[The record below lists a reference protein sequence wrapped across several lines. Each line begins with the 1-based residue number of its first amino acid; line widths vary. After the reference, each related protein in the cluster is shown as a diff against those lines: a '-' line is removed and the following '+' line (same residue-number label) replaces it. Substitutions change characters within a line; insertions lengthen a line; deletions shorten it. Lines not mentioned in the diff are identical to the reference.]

1 MTLKIKLL
9 TAASALMLLGTVA
22 CRKSYTIGGSTFVAQ
37 VDMSTYDYL
46 KTNHLFDTLVMMID
60 KTGLKDELNHSGTF
74 FAFTNY
80 SIRRYVEAKKAD
92 LRIIRNDENMPYSF
106 DSLNLVA
113 LKDSLRCYMFADRF
127 TRDNIT
133 RNGLWR
139 QSRDGEYRLMQLIP
153 TTDYTNQN
161 VFTTAPQYIYFTK
174 IIALPGHPVPA
185 DPTQL
190 GSIVDEQRLENVCQT
205 TGILTTTGV
214 LHVLANSHM
223 FNFYDDNH

>member
-1 MTLKIKLL
+1 MTGKIKIL
-9 TAASALMLLGTVA
+9 TAASALMLLATVA
-22 CRKSYTIGGSTFVAQ
+22 CKKSYTIGGSTFVAQ
-37 VDMSTYDYL
+37 VNMTTYDYL

-60 KTGLKDELNHSGTF
+60 KTGLKDELNQAGTF

-80 SIRRYVEAKKAD
+80 SIRRYVDAKGDD
-92 LRIIRNDENMPYSF
+92 LRLIRNDENMPYTF
-106 DSLNLVA
+106 DSLNLSA
-113 LKDSLRCYMFADRF
+113 LKDSLRSYMFADRF

-139 QSRDGEYRLMQLIP
+139 QSRSGEYRLMQLVP

-161 VFTTAPQYIYFTK
+161 VFTTEPQYIYFTK
-174 IIALPGHPVPA
+174 IIALPGHPVPT
-185 DPTQL
+185 DSTQL
-190 GSIVDEQRLENVCQT
+190 GSVVDEQRLENLCQT

-214 LHVLANSHM
+214 LHVLGNSHT

>member
-1 MTLKIKLL
+1 MTLKIKIL
-9 TAASALMLLGTVA
+9 TAASAFLLLATVA
-22 CRKSYTIGGSTFVAQ
+22 CKKSYTIGGSTFDAQ
-37 VDMSTYDYL
+37 VNMSTYDYL

-60 KTGLKDELNHSGTF
+60 KTGLKDELNQAGTF

-80 SIRRYVEAKKAD
+80 SIRRYVEAKGDD
-92 LRIIRNDENMPYSF
+92 LRIKRNDENMPYTF
-106 DSLNLVA
+106 DSLNLSD
-113 LKDSLRCYMFADRF
+113 LKDSLRSYMFADRF

-139 QSRDGEYRLMQLIP
+139 QSRDGEYRLMQLVP

-161 VFTTAPQYIYFTK
+161 VFTTEPQYIYFTK
-174 IIALPGHPVPA
+174 IIALPGHPVPT

-190 GSIVDEQRLENVCQT
+190 GSVVDEQRLENICQT

-214 LHVLANSHM
+214 LHVLGNSHM

>member
-1 MTLKIKLL
+1 MTLNIKIL
-9 TAASALMLLGTVA
+9 TAASALLLLATVA
-22 CRKSYTIGGSTFVAQ
+22 CKKSYTIGGSTFVAQ
-37 VDMSTYDYL
+37 VNMTTYDYL

-60 KTGLKDELNHSGTF
+60 KTGLKDELNQAGTF

-80 SIRRYVEAKKAD
+80 SIRRYVEAKRAD
-92 LRIIRNDENMPYSF
+92 LRIIRNDENMPYTF
-106 DSLNLVA
+106 DSLNLAV
-113 LKDSLRCYMFADRF
+113 LKDSLRSYMFADRF

-161 VFTTAPQYIYFTK
+161 VFNTDPQYIYFTK
-174 IIALPGHPVPA
+174 IVALPGHPVPT
-185 DPTQL
+185 DSTQL
-190 GSIVDEQRLENVCQT
+190 GSVVDEQRLENLCQT

-214 LHVLANSHM
+214 LHVLGNSHM

>member
-1 MTLKIKLL
+1 MTGKIKIL
-9 TAASALMLLGTVA
+9 TAASALLLLATVA
-22 CRKSYTIGGSTFVAQ
+22 CKKSYTIGGSTFVAQ
-37 VDMSTYDYL
+37 VNMTTYDYL

-60 KTGLKDELNHSGTF
+60 KTGLKDELNQAGTF
-74 FAFTNY
+74 FAVTNY
-80 SIRRYVEAKKAD
+80 SIRSYIEAKRAD
-92 LRIIRNDENMPYSF
+92 LRIIRNNENMPYTF
-106 DSLNLVA
+106 DSLNLA
-113 LKDSLRCYMFADRF
+113 TLRDSLRSYMFTDRF

-153 TTDYTNQN
+153 TSDYTNQN

-174 IIALPGHPVPA
+174 IIALPGHPVPT
-185 DPTQL
+185 DSTQL
-190 GSIVDEQRLENVCQT
+190 GSVVNEQRLENLCQT

-214 LHVLANSHM
+214 LHVLGNSHM

>member
-1 MTLKIKLL
+1 L
-9 TAASALMLLGTVA
+9 TAASALLLLATVA
-22 CRKSYTIGGSTFVAQ
+22 CKKSYTIGGSTFSAQ
-37 VDMSTYDYL
+37 VNMTTYDYL

-60 KTGLKDELNHSGTF
+60 KAGLKDELNQAGTF

-80 SIRRYVEAKKAD
+80 SIRNYIQAKGAD
-92 LRIIRNDENMPYSF
+92 LRIIRNNENMPYSF
-106 DSLNLVA
+106 DSLNLPA
-113 LKDSLRCYMFADRF
+113 LKDSLRSYMFADRF

-139 QSRDGEYRLMQLIP
+139 PSRDGEYRLMQLIP

-161 VFTTAPQYIYFTK
+161 VFTTQPQYIYFTK

-185 DPTQL
+185 DSTQL
-190 GSIVDEQRLENVCQT
+190 SSVVDEQRLENLCQT

-214 LHVLANSHM
+214 LHVLGNSHV
-223 FNFYDDNH
+223 FNFYDNNH